1 MKFSL
6 DFLLKSTGGRL
17 FGGKMPLGAA
27 GISTDSRTIMKNQLF
42 VALGGENF
50 DGHDYVDEVLSKGCA
65 GVVVERSPRQTARH
79 GCGALIKVRST
90 RKALLDMA
98 ARWRNSFPSLKVAA
112 VTGSNGKTTTKD
124 MTRSILSVSNE
135 TLATSGNLNNLVG
148 LPLTLLKLE
157 KRHSMCV
164 VEMGMNSFGEIRAL
178 AACASPQAG
187 TITNIG
193 NAHLEKMK
201 TLEGVARAKGELVEN
216 FGADDTF
223 CVNAD
228 DPRVAKIARGAR
240 CGKIDYGI
248 RSPDAF
254 IRAEDIRSEGLES
267 VEFTM
272 RVGARAARTRIR
284 GMGVHNVM
292 NALSAAALA
301 HSLGCGMNEILAG
314 LEKHVPAAMRL
325 EVVGTRFGFRII
337 NDTYNANPDSMRAA
351 LEELAGRKGD
361 GTRTV
366 AVLGDMLELGES
378 GRGEHER
385 IGELVSTLGVD
396 MVVAMGEFAGALL
409 GAVGNETE
417 RREAADHGEA
427 ADILAESCGPGDLV
441 LLKGSRGMRME
452 EIIKKLYER

>member
-27 GISTDSRTIMKNQLF
+27 GISTDSRKIMKNQLF
-42 VALGGENF
+42 VAIKGENF
-50 DGHDYVDEVLSKGCA
+50 DGHDYVPEVLSKGCA
-65 GVVVERSPRQTARH
+65 GAVMERYPREMAKH

-90 RKALLDMA
+90 KKALLDMA
-98 ARWRNSFPSLKVAA
+98 RHWRNSFPRLKVAA
-112 VTGSNGKTTTKD
+112 VTGSNGKTTTKN
-124 MTRSILSVSNE
+124 MTRSILSVSDE
-135 TLATSGNLNNLVG
+135 TLATSGNFNNQIG

-157 KRHSMCV
+157 KRHAMCV
-164 VEMGMNSFGEIRAL
+164 VEMGMNSFGEIRTL
-178 AACASPQAG
+178 AECASPQTG

-216 FGADDTF
+216 LGADDTF

-228 DPRVAKIARGAR
+228 DPWVAKIAEGAR
-240 CGKIDYGI
+240 CGKISYGI
-248 RSPDAF
+248 RNPDAF
-254 IRAEDIRSEGLES
+254 IRADDIRREGLES

-272 RVGARAARTRIR
+272 RVGNRSAKTRIR

-314 LEKHVPAAMRL
+314 LEKYVPESMRL
-325 EVVGTRFGFRII
+325 EVIGTRFGFRII
-337 NDTYNANPDSMRAA
+337 NDTYNANPDSVRAA
-351 LEELAGRKGD
+351 LGELAGHKTD

-366 AVLGDMLELGES
+366 AVLGDMLELGERS
-378 GRGEHER
+378 RREHEK
-385 IGELVSTLGVD
+385 IGEFVSKLGVD
-396 MVVAMGEFAGALL
+396 MVVAVGEFSGALL
-409 GAVGNETE
+409 SAAGNETE
-417 RREAADHGEA
+417 CRAAADHGEV
-427 ADILAESCGPGDLV
+427 ADILAESCGPDDLV
-441 LLKGSRGMRME
+441 LLKGSRGMKME